1 MPLAFRHLFYTHGTQ
16 ALRGRATC
24 LRSQGQGDNP
34 GNLGPKPPHHPLP
47 VEALVMALTPRCGLP
62 TFFLLFLRASIL
74 NPQPLIL
81 SPGLGDLMPVF
92 AFQATMTCQF
102 YILNTF
108 QFYPLP
114 TVSIANISLL
124 DIASL
129 QTALPASSLILSN
142 PGSIWQAVIVSKC
155 NCDHVTVLL

>member
-1 MPLAFRHLFYTHGTQ
+1 
-16 ALRGRATC
+16 
-24 LRSQGQGDNP
+24 
-34 GNLGPKPPHHPLP
+34 
-47 VEALVMALTPRCGLP
+47 
-62 TFFLLFLRASIL
+62 
-74 NPQPLIL
+74 
-81 SPGLGDLMPVF
+81 MPVF